1 VIKIFDEEI
10 IDVLKEVSHVG
21 AGNASKALSKMTG
34 KRIEVEFPYIKFV
47 DIKDISEKFGGGSTL
62 VASVFLDVKIEN
74 NDSEK
79 KKELGKLVFMLDYS
93 SAKNLSSYLTES
105 ESSNE
110 LSEMEKSALKETGNI
125 ITGSCLTA
133 ITEYIDVR
141 LYEEVPNIKIDFLGA
156 LMDHFIL
163 PIARERDEALVFK
176 TRFNFD
182 EKENAYF
189 LFLFHPESEEFLK
202 NRLDEIS

>member
-1 VIKIFDEEI
+1 MIKIFDEDI

-47 DIKDISEKFGGGSTL
+47 DIKDICEKFGGGSTL
-62 VASVFLDVKIEN
+62 VASIFLDVKIKEHN
-74 NDSEK
+74 SDEK
-79 KKELGKLVFMLDYS
+79 SELGKLVFMLDHS
-93 SAKNLSSYLTES
+93 SAKNLASYLTES
-105 ESSNE
+105 EPSMD

-125 ITGSCLTA
+125 ITGSCLSA

-156 LMDHFIL
+156 LMDHFII
-163 PIARERDEALVFK
+163 PIAQERDEALVFK
-176 TRFNFD
+176 TSFNFG
-182 EKENAYF
+182 KQENAYF